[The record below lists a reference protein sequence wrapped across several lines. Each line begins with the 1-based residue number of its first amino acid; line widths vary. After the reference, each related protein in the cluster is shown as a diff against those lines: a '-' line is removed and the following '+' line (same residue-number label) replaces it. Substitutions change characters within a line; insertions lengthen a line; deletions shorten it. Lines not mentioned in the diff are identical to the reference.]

1 MKDKASEFVERFGL
15 IWERLGTNRSIG
27 RVLAWLTIC
36 DPPEQSA
43 ADIGEA
49 LQISQAN
56 VSTTMRMLETFG
68 LVERVSLPG
77 KRRIHFRIPRNAW
90 HATVRTELREMDAF
104 VTAAELGREAMAGK
118 PKESQ
123 ERVQELLDWAGWWR
137 KHYAELV
144 ELWEKEH
151 QER

>member
-36 DPPEQSA
+36 DPAEQSA

-56 VSTTMRMLETFG
+56 VSTTMRTLETFG
-68 LVERVSLPG
+68 LVERLSIPG
-77 KRRIHFRIPRNAW
+77 NRRIHFRIPQNAW
-90 HATVRTELREMDAF
+90 QATARTELREMDAF
-104 VTAAELGREAMAGK
+104 FSAAQLGKEAVADK
-118 PKESQ
+118 PAASQ
-123 ERVQELLDWAGWWR
+123 ERIVELIDWVGWWR
-137 KHYAELV
+137 KHYGELV
-144 ELWEKEH
+144 ELWEQEH
-151 QER
+151 QKR

>member
-1 MKDKASEFVERFGL
+1 LKDRASEFIERFGL

-56 VSTTMRMLETFG
+56 VSTTMRTLETFG
-68 LVERVSLPG
+68 LVERLSIPG
-77 KRRIHFRIPRNAW
+77 NRRIHFRIPKNAW
-90 HATVRTELREMDAF
+90 HATARTELREMDAF
-104 VTAAELGREAMAGK
+104 ASAAQLGKEAVADK
-118 PKESQ
+118 PAESQ
-123 ERVQELLDWAGWWR
+123 ARILELIDWVGWWR
-137 KHYAELV
+137 KHYAELI

-151 QER
+151 DQR